1 MKAIKRSHWI
11 VTLITLLT
19 LFFFSFKISEDDRYF
34 QIAKNL
40 EIFTS
45 VYNEVN
51 KYYVDEVD
59 PSELMEKGITSM
71 LASLDPYTNYIAE
84 DDIEDF
90 RFISTGQYG
99 GIGAVIGNRNGKIII
114 IMPYEGFPAHKAGLK
129 IGDVISEI
137 DGVKVTGKN
146 SGDISQM
153 LKGQAD
159 TKVNITIERFGE
171 ASPLKLELNREKIT
185 VKNVP
190 YFGMVNTE
198 IGYFKLSSFTTDATK
213 DIQEAITEL
222 KKLGAKKFI
231 FDLRGNTGGLLK
243 EAIDIS
249 NLFID
254 KGNEIVSTRGKS
266 KKWTTSYSA
275 TSNAMEKDA
284 QLVVLVDNNSASA
297 SEIVSGVIQDYDRGV
312 LIGQRTFGKGLV
324 QATMPTVFN
333 SQVKIT
339 TAKYYIPSGRCIQ
352 AINYSDKDKSGKAHK
367 IPDSLLTAFKTK
379 SGRLVY
385 DGAGIDPDIK
395 TKDEEMP
402 EIIETLLVKNYI
414 FDFVTEYVS
423 KRPSIPSPKE
433 YNLSDETYN
442 QFLAWLKTKD
452 FQYELSIEKKIKQ
465 IETEINEDSLHHLE
479 LDKELK
485 AVFLKLSEYKK
496 NDLITY
502 KSEVKNLIRADIIS
516 RYYFEKGIIESSF
529 SDDKDILEAVNVLS
543 NENRYK
549 ELLTVKK

>member
-99 GIGAVIGNRNGKIII
+99 GIGAVIGNRNGKIVI

-129 IGDVISEI
+129 IGDIISEI

-159 TKVNITIERFGE
+159 TKVNVTIERYGE
-171 ASPLKLELNREKIT
+171 ANPIKLELNREKIT

-190 YFGMVNTE
+190 YFGMVNSE

-222 KKLGAKKFI
+222 KKSGAKKFI

-275 TSNAMEKDA
+275 TNSAIEKDA
-284 QLVVLVDNNSASA
+284 QLVVLVDNSSASA
-297 SEIVSGVIQDYDRGV
+297 SEIVSGVMQDYDRGV

-352 AINYSDKDKSGKAHK
+352 AINYSDKDRNGKAHK
-367 IPDSLLTAFKTK
+367 IPDSLLTAYKTK
-379 SGRLVY
+379 NGRVVY

-395 TKDEEMP
+395 TDDVAMP
-402 EIIETLLVKNYI
+402 EIIETLIAKNYI
-414 FDFVTEYVS
+414 FDFVTEYVAKTPNIS
-423 KRPSIPSPKE
+423 TPKE
-433 YNLSDETYN
+433 YKLPEEVYT
-442 QFLAWLKTKD
+442 QFLTWLKTKD

-465 IETEINEDSLHHLE
+465 IETEIQEDSLHHLE

-485 AVFLKLSEYKK
+485 AVYAKLNDYKK
-496 NDLITY
+496 NDLVTY
-502 KSEVKNLIRADIIS
+502 KTEIKNLIREDIIS

-529 SDDKDILEAVNVLS
+529 SYDKDILEAVNVLS

-549 ELLTVKK
+549 EILTVKK